1 MRARPA
7 LRAARRAAGTAS
19 GVGLL
24 GAAACSAYLG
34 GLTVLAWRAVRRG
47 DASTPARA
55 EPSTRFAILV
65 PAHDEAQLIT
75 GTVTTLLAAEYP
87 PDMFRVHVVA
97 DNCHDETVALARAA
111 GAVVHEHR
119 APGGKGAALQWVLSR
134 IEEPFDAVVIVDADT
149 EVARDALRVLD
160 ARLAAG
166 ADVVQAHYAVA
177 QPDTSPATALRAAA
191 LAVRHYLRPLA
202 RTSVGGSSG
211 LFGNGM
217 AFRAEVLASRAWT
230 SHLTEDIEFQLELL
244 LDGTIVDFAPDAVV
258 RAEMPADLDTATSQ
272 NERWERGR
280 LELLRRFAG
289 PLLARGPRRAARVD
303 AAADLAVPP
312 FSVLAALTVASAAGG
327 VLVGRHRSRWAWA
340 GAACAVTQA
349 GYLWSGLAMTHAPRE
364 VYRSL
369 LHAPGLV
376 LWKVRLWLRVLV
388 RPGSVS
394 WVRTI
399 RNAERSDEGTS
410 IR

>member
-1 MRARPA
+1 MRGRPG
-7 LRAARRAAGTAS
+7 LRLARRAVGSAS
-19 GVGLL
+19 GAGLVGA
-24 GAAACSAYLG
+24 GACSVYLG
-34 GLTVLAWRAVRRG
+34 SLTVLAWRALRRG
-47 DASTPARA
+47 GASTPTRP

-65 PAHDEAQLIT
+65 PAHDEAQLIA
-75 GTVTTLLAAEYP
+75 GTVTTLLAADYP
-87 PDMFRVHVVA
+87 SDRFGVHVIA
-97 DNCHDETVALARAA
+97 DNCHDDTVALARAA
-111 GAVVHEHR
+111 GAVVHEHH

-134 IEEPFDAVVIVDADT
+134 IEDPFDAVMIVDADT
-149 EVARDALRVLD
+149 EVAADALRVLD

-217 AFRAEVLASRAWT
+217 AFRSEVLASRAWT

-244 LDGTIVDFAPDAVV
+244 LDGTTVDFAPDAVV

-280 LELLRRFAG
+280 LDLLRRYAG
-289 PLLARGPRRAARVD
+289 RLLRPGPRRAARAD
-303 AAADLAVPP
+303 AVADLAVPP

-327 VLVGRHRSRWAWA
+327 VLGGRRRSRWALA

-369 LHAPGLV
+369 LHAPRLV

-388 RPGSVS
+388 RPGSAS
-394 WVRTI
+394 WVRTT
-399 RNAERSDEGTS
+399 RNAERDEGAS